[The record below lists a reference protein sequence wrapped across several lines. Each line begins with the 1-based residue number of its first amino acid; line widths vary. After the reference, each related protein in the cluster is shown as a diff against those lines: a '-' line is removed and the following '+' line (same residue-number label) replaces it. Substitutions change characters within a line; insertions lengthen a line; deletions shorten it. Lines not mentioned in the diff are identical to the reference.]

1 MSTNSGAVHFF
12 LLPVVPVHLN
22 DLEDEANDGDDQQ
35 TQLNGVRVCY
45 RCPLAL
51 SRFCNAPQGR
61 LQSRLSARGIMVTY
75 SDLIQ
80 IGILIVGLL
89 SLIVQITKK

>member
-1 MSTNSGAVHFF
+1 MSFPIAGKGGSDSKAHPADEIANCRWRSALIFAST
-12 LLPVVPVHLN
+12 LVVRRKN
-22 DLEDEANDGDDQQ
+22 Q
-35 TQLNGVRVCY
+35 
-45 RCPLAL
+45 
-51 SRFCNAPQGR
+51 
-61 LQSRLSARGIMVTY
+61 LSARGIMVTY

>member
-1 MSTNSGAVHFF
+1 MESEYVTAI
-12 LLPVVPVHLN
+12 LLRLAGFASALVVRRKN
-22 DLEDEANDGDDQQ
+22 Q
-35 TQLNGVRVCY
+35 
-45 RCPLAL
+45 
-51 SRFCNAPQGR
+51 
-61 LQSRLSARGIMVTY
+61 LSARGIMVTY

>member
-1 MSTNSGAVHFF
+1 MYPADETASCRWRSALIFAST
-12 LLPVVPVHLN
+12 LVVRRKN
-22 DLEDEANDGDDQQ
+22 Q
-35 TQLNGVRVCY
+35 
-45 RCPLAL
+45 
-51 SRFCNAPQGR
+51 
-61 LQSRLSARGIMVTY
+61 LSARGIMVTY

>member
-1 MSTNSGAVHFF
+1 MVT
-12 LLPVVPVHLN
+12 
-22 DLEDEANDGDDQQ
+22 
-35 TQLNGVRVCY
+35 
-45 RCPLAL
+45 
-51 SRFCNAPQGR
+51 
-61 LQSRLSARGIMVTY
+61 MVTY